1 MDIQV
6 DSSHPPWDGL
16 QGTERYAVCLHTARA
31 GNQAARAALV
41 EDLTPLV
48 WHVARGNGLS
58 RDAAEE
64 VVQTVWLALFGHI
77 NSIAEPKALAGW
89 LITTTRREAQRVRTK
104 RATDLPLTDEMAEQ
118 LLSTLPQPED
128 EAVRTDLDT
137 RLWRA
142 FAELPEKCQELLR
155 LTVLA
160 GRSEY
165 RIVAEAMQMK
175 RGSIGPT
182 RRRCLDTLRDLLES
196 QDNVTL
202 FPVSIYLS
210 DEAGHERVQAA
221 VEQLVTDS
229 GADIVHRDEPVLG
242 SWFRKLRAA
251 AKTEVG
257 RQAVTSAVHAL
268 ESRLV
273 LEQDAK
279 VTAAMMAN
287 VGPVLTSLQPTKDA
301 VIRIGAVLIVKVDWT
316 VAVHQLT
323 AEQQLLLDH
332 QPHLLTSPCEIL
344 RAISPP
350 ANGHRGAIEPRPG
363 EQQDPPSAQIG

>member
-16 QGTERYAVCLHTARA
+16 QGAERYAVCLRAARA

-58 RDAAEE
+58 RATAED
-64 VVQTVWLALFGHI
+64 VVQTVWLALFSHI
-77 NSIAEPKALAGW
+77 NSLAEPRALASW
-89 LITTTRREAQRVRTK
+89 LITTTRRESQRARG
-104 RATDLPLTDEMAEQ
+104 RANDLPLTDEMAEQ
-118 LLSTLPQPED
+118 LPSTLPQPED
-128 EAVRTDLDT
+128 EAIRVDRDT

-165 RIVAEAMQMK
+165 RVVAEAMQMK

-182 RRRCLDTLRDLLES
+182 RGRCLKVLRELLES
-196 QDNVTL
+196 QDNVTS

-350 ANGHRGAIEPRPG
+350 ANGHRGAIEPRPDD
-363 EQQDPPSAQIG
+363 EQDRPSAQSG